1 MKHIVITTIAAVL
14 LVGCATT
21 VGYTKPRPLKAG
33 EARIEKK
40 KRNMPPSETSIAIKN
55 AIRGIRDFLTMFGTG
70 GSW

>member
-21 VGYTKPRPLKAG
+21 VGKAG

-55 AIRGIRDFLTMFGTG
+55 AIRGIRDFLTMLGTG

>member
-40 KRNMPPSETSIAIKN
+40 RNMPPSETSIAIKN